1 MNTSFSNTNEPV
13 MSHPILYPEQL
24 HVLQPSLASINELGQ
39 PETYL
44 LIIEMFVQQY
54 ESFNNEVQQAIKLNN
69 GPELHSL
76 IHTLKG
82 SSGAL
87 GLQQLNEI
95 STELD
100 LQLTQKVNVEC
111 INFKPLY
118 DCVTASIHD
127 CHRVL
132 ELNQGSSPS
141 HGLELTN
148 DGDLSDMLITLRE
161 KLHNH
166 ELITQ
171 PFLNL
176 LVSILDD
183 KNCRKYD
190 QVLDLIKQ
198 FEYSKAYQSLIE
210 LD

>member
-1 MNTSFSNTNEPV
+1 MNTHQTSNIGANNV
-13 MSHPILYPEQL
+13 ASIVYPDL
-24 HVLQPSLASINELGQ
+24 LNVLQPGLASINELGQ

-44 LIIEMFVQQY
+44 LILEMFVQQY
-54 ESFNNEVQQAIKLNN
+54 ESFNDELKTAIKTNN
-69 GPELHSL
+69 GPEVHAL

-87 GLQQLNEI
+87 GLQRLNEI

-100 LQLTQKVNVEC
+100 LQITQRVDIETLS
-111 INFKPLY
+111 FEPLY
-118 DCVTASIHD
+118 KCVTSSITD
-127 CHRVL
+127 CNQIL
-132 ELNQGSSPS
+132 QLNQKPQSEAPDAV
-141 HGLELTN
+141 
-148 DGDLSDMLITLRE
+148 DGDLSDMLVSLRE

-171 PFLNL
+171 PFINL
-176 LVSILDD
+176 LISILNE

-190 QVLDLIKQ
+190 QVVDLVKE
-198 FEYSKAYQSLIE
+198 FEYSKAYQSLID

>member
-1 MNTSFSNTNEPV
+1 MNTPNFNTGNYDNTKDIVYPP
-13 MSHPILYPEQL
+13 SLYI
-24 HVLQPSLASINELGQ
+24 LQPDLASINELGQ

-44 LIIEMFVQQY
+44 LILEMFVQQY
-54 ESFNNEVQQAIKLNN
+54 ESFNDEVRSAIKLNN

-87 GLQQLNEI
+87 GLQKLNEI

-100 LQLTQKVNVEC
+100 LQLTQKVDIETLC
-111 INFKPLY
+111 FDALFKCVDVSIA
-118 DCVTASIHD
+118 DCQK
-127 CHRVL
+127 VL
-132 ELNQGSSPS
+132 NLNQRHAPNEYESSD
-141 HGLELTN
+141 E
-148 DGDLSDMLITLRE
+148 DLSDMLVSLRE

-166 ELITQ
+166 EHIAQ
-171 PFLNL
+171 PFINL
-176 LVSILDD
+176 LISVLDE

-190 QVLDLIKQ
+190 QVLNLVKE

>member
-1 MNTSFSNTNEPV
+1 MNTHQTSNIGANNV
-13 MSHPILYPEQL
+13 APIVYPDL
-24 HVLQPSLASINELGQ
+24 LNVLQPGLASINELGQ

-44 LIIEMFVQQY
+44 LILEMFVQQY
-54 ESFNNEVQQAIKLNN
+54 ESFNDELKTAIKTNN
-69 GPELHSL
+69 GPEVHSL

-87 GLQQLNEI
+87 GLQRLNEI

-100 LQLTQKVNVEC
+100 LQITQRVDIETLS
-111 INFKPLY
+111 FEPLY
-118 DCVTASIHD
+118 KCVSSSIMDCIQI
-127 CHRVL
+127 L
-132 ELNQGSSPS
+132 KLNQKKQNEVPVAV
-141 HGLELTN
+141 
-148 DGDLSDMLITLRE
+148 DGDLSEMLVSLRS

-171 PFLNL
+171 PFINL
-176 LVSILDD
+176 LVSILNE

-190 QVLDLIKQ
+190 QVVDLVKE
-198 FEYSKAYQSLIE
+198 FEYSKAYQSLID